1 MWSWIIAHYNA
12 CVIVDSRRINNDNK
26 LNYLYSYVRNQAC
39 VEMKDVDPQKFIE
52 VCKEELKKI
61 EAIKPPEWAKFVK
74 TGTHKKFPPEQDD
87 WWYTRA
93 ASILRRIYLDGP
105 VGVERLRTY
114 YGGRKDRGHK
124 PEKFKKGSG
133 SIIRKCLQQLETAGL
148 VEKSKGPKKGRIVSE
163 KGKKFIARILMKVK
177 SL

>member
-1 MWSWIIAHYNA
+1 MWGRIITYYNIGI
-12 CVIVDSRRINNDNK
+12 VVDSWRVDNDNK
-26 LNYLYSYVRNQAC
+26 LNYLYSYVRNEAC
-39 VEMKDVDPQKFIE
+39 VKMRDVDPQKFIE

-61 EAIKPPEWAKFVK
+61 EVIKPPEWAKFVK
-74 TGTHKKFPPEQDD
+74 TGTHKKFPPEQED
-87 WWYTRA
+87 WWYIRA

-133 SIIRKCLQQLETAGL
+133 SIIRKCLQQLEAAGL
-148 VEKSKGPKKGRIVSE
+148 VKKSEGTKKGRIVTE
-163 KGKKFIARILMKVK
+163 EGKKFIARILMKVK
-177 SL
+177 SI